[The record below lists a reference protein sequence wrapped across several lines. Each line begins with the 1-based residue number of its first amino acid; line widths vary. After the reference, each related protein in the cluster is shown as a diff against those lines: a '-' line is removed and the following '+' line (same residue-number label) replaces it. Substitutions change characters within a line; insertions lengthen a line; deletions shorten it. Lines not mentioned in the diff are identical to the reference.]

1 MSRSRDVRLY
11 LRDIL
16 ECSHKVLRYTR
27 GLSRESFMA
36 DEKTY
41 DAVLRNL
48 EIIGEAA
55 RQVHMEVRPCYPE
68 VDWRGISGLRD
79 VLAHGYFHLLCV
91 ILQRETMA
99 MATRGKPSVERDET
113 GAAGRA
119 QAGRPG
125 RSQRSPRTL
134 AEVLSVLRQH
144 LPELAAHYG
153 VQRLGVF
160 GSYAR
165 GTQRRGSDLD
175 LLVELDERPLTLL
188 DFIELQHHIEDLL
201 GMKVDLVER
210 EALRPHI
217 GPHILEELVPV

>member
-1 MSRSRDVRLY
+1 
-11 LRDIL
+11 
-16 ECSHKVLRYTR
+16 
-27 GLSRESFMA
+27 
-36 DEKTY
+36 
-41 DAVLRNL
+41 
-48 EIIGEAA
+48 
-55 RQVHMEVRPCYPE
+55 
-68 VDWRGISGLRD
+68 
-79 VLAHGYFHLLCV
+79 
-91 ILQRETMA
+91 
-99 MATRGKPSVERDET
+99 MATGRKPDVEHDET
-113 GAAGRA
+113 GATRRA
-119 QAGRPG
+119 RVSRRS

-153 VQRLGVF
+153 VRRLGVF

-165 GTQRRGSDLD
+165 GTQGRGSDLD

-201 GMKVDLVER
+201 GVKVDLVER